1 MKIIKVDNFNREEVA
16 DQLIAE
22 NVNEYWGE
30 QLVNALNYVNSSD
43 FHNDAFFRLVEDDY
57 KLWGGMSE
65 LV

>member
-1 MKIIKVDNFNREEVA
+1 MKIIKVDNFNRAEVA

-43 FHNDAFFRLVEDDY
+43 FHNDAFFKLVEDDH